1 MSGVT
6 VDQHNFPKFNL
17 DLCTGCGACVAGCPE
32 NALEMKTN
40 YPRYKQ
46 SGHCSYCT
54 DCERLCP
61 TGAIRAPFRFRWAT
75 GA

>member
-1 MSGVT
+1 M
-6 VDQHNFPKFNL
+6 DQQTLPQINL

-32 NALEMKTN
+32 KALVMKTDHPSFRQPN
-40 YPRYKQ
+40 
-46 SGHCSYCT
+46 HCSYCT

-61 TGAIRAPFRFRWAT
+61 ASAIRAPLRFHWAT